1 MFRVLFPEGQLEC
14 VRYERT
20 DHGVNLYDEEDV
32 VVAFVPYENL
42 HAVIDESGFDD
53 DEAGPSVV

>member
-14 VRYERT
+14 VHYERT
-20 DHGVNLYDEEDV
+20 DHGVDLYDEDDR

-42 HAVIDESGFDD
+42 HAVIDEEGFDD
-53 DEAGPSVV
+53 DEAEPSVV